1 MGRQAIRAAGSNGR
15 ALTSLTQSRSF
26 RTVFATTQTAVPW
39 TKTFREAFCA
49 RFACAAENYERRVFW
64 RALHRR
70 CLPLAALIYAL
81 APRYFELDLQA
92 IRQLGLAT
100 SSAEFRAEIDSFRS
114 DYRMSRHWL
123 KNSQRLRIR
132 ARGSWG
138 SSRTYLPPLNRHR
151 PVVRVDRL

>member
-15 ALTSLTQSRSF
+15 ALTSLTQSRRF

-123 KNSQRLRIR
+123 KNSLRLRISGKRLMGILTDVSPALESAPTGR
-132 ARGSWG
+132 AS
-138 SSRTYLPPLNRHR
+138 
-151 PVVRVDRL
+151 